1 MKKIITLIV
10 AMVIAVICFSY
21 CNAQSMAKFVD
32 LGLPSGTLW
41 ADRNV
46 GASSP
51 EDYGD
56 YFAWGETT
64 TKSTYEWLNYKYVK
78 GNHND
83 RFTKYCSKSDFGNRR
98 YTDRLT
104 TLESSDDAATANWG
118 SNWCMPTRQQ
128 FQELKDNC
136 TWTWTTRNG
145 KSGYEVKGKNGNSI
159 FLPAADNIINTDLS
173 DAGVFGYYWSSSLAT
188 DKPSFARCLC
198 FESDSVIP
206 GSVFARRCGLS
217 VRPVRC
223 K

>member
-1 MKKIITLIV
+1 MKKIMTLVV
-10 AMVIAVICFSY
+10 AMVIATICFSQPT
-21 CNAQSMAKFVD
+21 AESVD

-41 ADRNV
+41 ADRNI

-64 TKSTYEWLNYKYVK
+64 TKSNYEWLNYKYVE

-83 RFTKYCSKSDFGNRR
+83 RFTKYCSKSDFGNKG
-98 YTDRLT
+98 YTDSLS
-104 TLESSDDAATANWG
+104 TLERSDDAATANWG

-145 KSGYEVKGKNGNSI
+145 KSGYEVKGKNGNLI
-159 FLPAADNIINTDLS
+159 FLPVGDCIINTDLS
-173 DAGVFGYYWSSSLAT
+173 DAGGDGYYWSSSLAM
-188 DKPSFARCLC
+188 DRPSYARCLC
-198 FESDSVIP
+198 FDSDFVNP
-206 GSVFARRCGLS
+206 GSVFARRCGLP

-223 K
+223 R